1 MIPRIPYSID
11 QSPLYRLT
19 SKRKLLLLLKL
30 PRNRLRNLQ
39 SDDLYK
45 VYPLKRHGKT
55 RTIEGPVGE
64 LKKVHKRLH
73 NLLSRVQYPE
83 WVFSGV
89 RKRSYI
95 GNAFQ
100 HVGIRYALTCDIS
113 GFYPSTQAEYV
124 FRFFR
129 YRLKQAENI
138 AWLITDISTFDGHLP
153 TGSPSSPALA
163 FRAYEP
169 MFESIRDLADDSEA
183 EFSLYVDDMA
193 ISSEKPLRAG
203 MLKDLEYITHR
214 YGLEIKRNKT
224 RFYGPGQWETITGV
238 AISPGG
244 APTVP
249 NRLRYKIAKLSKALR
264 KDGLLPKDVRR
275 LHGLLSSARQIS
287 PDFCDHLARCVRH
300 IMEASQ

>member
-1 MIPRIPYSID
+1 MIPRIAYTID

-30 PRNRLRNLQ
+30 PLNGLRNLQ
-39 SDDLYK
+39 SDALYK
-45 VYPLKRHGKT
+45 VYDRKGPGKT
-55 RTIEGPVGE
+55 RTIEEPVGE

-89 RKRSYI
+89 RKRSYV

-100 HVGIRYALTCDIS
+100 HVGIRYAMLCDIGS
-113 GFYPSTQAEYV
+113 FYQSAQSEYV

-129 YRLKQAENI
+129 YRLKQAEDI

-169 MFESIRDLADDSEA
+169 MFKSIRDLADGSEA

-193 ISSEKPLRAG
+193 ISSEKPLRVG
-203 MLKDLEYITHR
+203 LMKDLEYITHR
-214 YGLEIKRNKT
+214 HGFEIKRNKT
-224 RFYGPGQWETITGV
+224 RFYGPGQWKTITGV

-244 APTVP
+244 EPTVP

-264 KDGLLPKDVRR
+264 KDGLLPKEVRC

-300 IMEASQ
+300 IMQASQ

>member
-1 MIPRIPYSID
+1 MIPRIAYTID

-19 SKRKLLLLLKL
+19 SKRKLLSLLKVS
-30 PRNRLRNLQ
+30 RNRLRNLQ
-39 SDDLYK
+39 SDALYK
-45 VYPLKRHGKT
+45 VYDRKGPGKA
-55 RTIEGPVGE
+55 RTIEEPVGE

-100 HVGIRYALTCDIS
+100 HVGIRYALSCDIS
-113 GFYPSTQAEYV
+113 GFYPSTQSEYV

-169 MFESIRDLADDSEA
+169 MFESIRDLADGSEA

-203 MLKDLEYITHR
+203 LLKDLEYIAHR
-214 YGLEIKRNKT
+214 YGFEIKRNKT
-224 RFYGPGQWETITGV
+224 RFYGPGQWKTITGV
-238 AISPGG
+238 AISPVGE
-244 APTVP
+244 PTVP
-249 NRLRYKIAKLSKALR
+249 NRLRHEIAKLSKALR
-264 KDGLLPKDVRR
+264 KDGLLLEEVQR
-275 LHGLLSSARQIS
+275 LHGLLSAARQIS
-287 PDFCDHLARCVRH
+287 PEFCDYLTRCAYH
-300 IMEASQ
+300 IMQASQ